1 MSKTVGAMRP
11 IDLTYVESGIHD
23 RLVAHVADQQDYYAE
38 EGVHVCLRTG
48 CDWPIDRVRQTA
60 TVGQGRAVL
69 SRIADGIP
77 WTVLSVST
85 ERPVFWLMAQE
96 RFLGVEDLRGY
107 RVGVQPPSTAP
118 GCFCRMVLRKH
129 GLDPDHSIR
138 PVVLTPGDDRRH
150 LYRLADGSLDTC
162 FVGSTVVPELVAQRY
177 GLRLL
182 ALVGDHFRI
191 PTVGVAVDPTYLSL
205 DDPAVKAL
213 VRSHRKALSTIHG
226 EPELAAHYVKALL
239 PNLTEEEAVEH
250 YKRYV
255 ATYFTLDGPPR
266 SKGGCSSCS
275 GDRSRT
281 SPL

>member
-118 GCFCRMVLRKH
+118 G
-129 GLDPDHSIR
+129 S
-138 PVVLTPGDDRRH
+138 
-150 LYRLADGSLDTC
+150 
-162 FVGSTVVPELVAQRY
+162 
-177 GLRLL
+177 
-182 ALVGDHFRI
+182 
-191 PTVGVAVDPTYLSL
+191 
-205 DDPAVKAL
+205 
-213 VRSHRKALSTIHG
+213 
-226 EPELAAHYVKALL
+226 
-239 PNLTEEEAVEH
+239 
-250 YKRYV
+250 
-255 ATYFTLDGPPR
+255 PR
-266 SKGGCSSCS
+266 S
-275 GDRSRT
+275 
-281 SPL
+281 